1 VLLIAS
7 CNGRK
12 TCDVARK
19 NQLQARG
26 RDYTVGPTIEDGC
39 SLLRAAHGTA
49 NSEGD
54 EAKYSSLNLRLA
66 LIASTIARAGIPED
80 VQHTLDRESLT
91 LGSMFYGHEDNTHFT
106 MAQINFASVG
116 EDLREIGP
124 LRGLHLEQNGDENY
138 YTPLLRYLQDIRW
151 WRERRGQGSRFSKAV
166 GVAVLDGSGWKVLLT
181 GLRL

>member
-1 VLLIAS
+1 MQKKYIRPLWTESTVKAACCCRRRLLQSATDS
-7 CNGRK
+7 K
-12 TCDVARK
+12 LQWEEDVRRNLRK

-138 YTPLLRYLQDIRW
+138 YTPLLRYLCKI
-151 WRERRGQGSRFSKAV
+151 
-166 GVAVLDGSGWKVLLT
+166 
-181 GLRL
+181 

>member
-1 VLLIAS
+1 MRRNL
-7 CNGRK
+7 
-12 TCDVARK
+12 RK

-124 LRGLHLEQNGDENY
+124 LRGLHLEQLL
-138 YTPLLRYLQDIRW
+138 YTASEVLVQDIRW